1 MRIESQI
8 YHTHLWLEG
17 MSDTLQKLEEIEEIV
32 SRNPKNSPPEIRKQ
46 FWRIVRQ
53 IKRNPHPDI
62 SEVRLAS
69 QIRNI
74 LFKEKRGRTYPLW
87 PCVVILT
94 LLGIL
99 GPTYW
104 YLSLLDNP
112 LQWDNI
118 LVWTNS
124 DWWVFLRR
132 FGSLMGAVFCFYP
145 FGRIIG
151 GKWAGIRLDGM
162 SRGMYNEPTVKID
175 YETFLLAAPSKRK
188 WFFFFAGLW
197 TIITSLALG
206 LVGLVLVGDH
216 SGTIT
221 ALFLGISEGAA
232 ILSGTTHNVG
242 GEMAH
247 YNRERKIEKDWLR
260 NLAE

>member
-1 MRIESQI
+1 
-8 YHTHLWLEG
+8 
-17 MSDTLQKLEEIEEIV
+17 MSNTLQNLEEIEEIV
-32 SRNPKNSPPEIRKQ
+32 LHDPQNIAPEIRKK

-62 SEVRLAS
+62 TEIRLAA

-87 PCVVILT
+87 PCVAILT

-112 LQWDNI
+112 LQWDAI

-124 DWWVFLRR
+124 DWWIFLRR
-132 FGSLMGAVFCFYP
+132 FGSLMGAVFFFYP
-145 FGRIIG
+145 FGRLIAG
-151 GKWAGIRLDGM
+151 RWTGIRIDGM
-162 SRGMYNEPTVKID
+162 SRGMYYEPTLKID
-175 YETFLLAAPSKRK
+175 YETFLLAAPYKRK
-188 WFFFFAGLW
+188 WFFFFAGIW
-197 TIITSLALG
+197 TIITSFVLG
-206 LVGLVLVGDH
+206 LVGFLLVGDH

-221 ALFLGISEGAA
+221 VLFLGISEGLV
-232 ILSGTTHNVG
+232 IWSGTTHNIG

-247 YNRERKIEKDWLR
+247 YNRERKIERAWRR
-260 NLAE
+260 NLGESNG

>member
-1 MRIESQI
+1 
-8 YHTHLWLEG
+8 
-17 MSDTLQKLEEIEEIV
+17 MSDTLLNLDEIEEIV
-32 SRNPKNSPPEIRKQ
+32 TQDSKSTPKEVRIR
-46 FWRIVRQ
+46 FWRIV
-53 IKRNPHPDI
+53 KRLKQTPNPDRE
-62 SEVRLAS
+62 EVRQAAR
-69 QIRNI
+69 IRNI
-74 LFKEKRGRTYPLW
+74 LFRENRGRTYPLW
-87 PCVVILT
+87 PPVAILT
-94 LLGIL
+94 ILGLL

-112 LQWDNI
+112 LQWSAI
-118 LVWTNS
+118 LVWTS
-124 DWWVFLRR
+124 ADWWVFLRR
-132 FGSLMGAVFCFYP
+132 LGSLLGAVFCFYP

-151 GKWAGIRLDGM
+151 AKWAGIRIDGM

-175 YETFLLAAPSKRK
+175 YESFLLATPSKRK

-197 TIITSLALG
+197 TIITALALG
-206 LVGLVLVGDH
+206 LVGLALVGDH
-216 SGTIT
+216 CGTIT

-247 YNRERKIEKDWLR
+247 YNRERKIEKEWRR

>member
-1 MRIESQI
+1 V
-8 YHTHLWLEG
+8 
-17 MSDTLQKLEEIEEIV
+17 SDTIEKLDQIEEIV
-32 SRNPKNSPPEIRKQ
+32 SQDPKNTPPEIRKQ

-53 IKRNPHPDI
+53 IKRTPHPDI
-62 SEVRLAS
+62 TAVQRVAR
-69 QIRNI
+69 IRNV

-87 PCVVILT
+87 PCVSLLT
-94 LLGIL
+94 LLGIF

-112 LQWDNI
+112 LEWSAI
-118 LVWTNS
+118 LVWTSS
-124 DWWVFLRR
+124 DWWIFLKRV
-132 FGSLMGAVFCFYP
+132 GSLMGAVFCFYP

-162 SRGMYNEPTVKID
+162 SKGMYSEPTVKID
-175 YETFLLAAPSKRK
+175 YETFLLATPSKRK

-197 TIITSLALG
+197 TIITSFALG
-206 LVGLVLVGDH
+206 LVGLILVGDH
-216 SGTIT
+216 CGTIT

-232 ILSGTTHNVG
+232 IWSGTTHNVG

-247 YNRERKIEKDWLR
+247 YNRERKIEKAWR
-260 NLAE
+260 KNLGV

>member
-1 MRIESQI
+1 
-8 YHTHLWLEG
+8 
-17 MSDTLQKLEEIEEIV
+17 MSDTLLNLDEVEEIV
-32 SRNPKNSPPEIRKQ
+32 TQDSKSTPKEVRIR
-46 FWRIVRQ
+46 FWRIV
-53 IKRNPHPDI
+53 KRLKQTPNPDRE
-62 SEVRLAS
+62 EVRQAAR
-69 QIRNI
+69 IRNI
-74 LFKEKRGRTYPLW
+74 LFRENRGRTYPLW
-87 PCVVILT
+87 PPVAILT
-94 LLGIL
+94 ILGLL

-112 LQWDNI
+112 LQWSAI
-118 LVWTNS
+118 LVWTS
-124 DWWVFLRR
+124 ADWWVFLRR
-132 FGSLMGAVFCFYP
+132 LGSLLGAVFCFYP

-151 GKWAGIRLDGM
+151 AKWAGIRIDGM

-175 YETFLLAAPSKRK
+175 YESFLLATPSKRK

-197 TIITSLALG
+197 TIITALALG
-206 LVGLVLVGDH
+206 LVGLALVGDH
-216 SGTIT
+216 CGTIT

-247 YNRERKIEKDWLR
+247 YNRERKIEKEWRR